1 MFATGGAF
9 AALKD
14 DGSVVT
20 WGQPGQGGDS
30 ELVKTQLSDDIVAV
44 TSPIR
49 QYSVETDLR
58 KNREWIYTPNENYNG
73 PDSFTVTITDDL
85 GAKTNQAIAL
95 NIASVDDTGT
105 ISGET
110 NTTGEED
117 TILRGRLIA
126 SDLDGLTDGE
136 YFSIESVDQTSNGAA
151 SIDPYSGDWSYHPN
165 QHFYG
170 TDSFTVTVTDDLG
183 GTTSQTVELEV
194 LAVDDQSIVN
204 GDTEVNGEEDKRLT
218 GTLSASDIEGLED
231 GSYFSID
238 RNASNGTAS
247 IESSSGDWHYEP
259 KPNFYGTDSFSVTIT
274 DDVGGTTR
282 QTVELEILPVDDLA
296 VISGDI
302 SKTGEE
308 EERITGIINAEDI
321 DGETIFTIAETND
334 KLPIEIYVGSGRL
347 TRPYYNFYKDH
358 SGTELIEEVTLNTNQ
373 IYKFSRVNNES
384 DHPFYLRTREHTN
397 SSSDFI
403 INGDGTD
410 GRGITGSESFTLQF
424 SDDAD
429 LESLNLYYYCTSH
442 PSMVDNFTLV
452 NAEVGESNGTSK
464 INTLTGE
471 WSYTPNK
478 DFYGNDSF
486 NVTVIDEFGGTTTQ
500 QISLSILNV
509 DDKSIVTGDTEKTGE
524 DVLSQALSL
533 QPISKAW
540 EMAALLDS
548 QKCIQRFCIDQ
559 SIRCLEL

>member
-1 MFATGGAF
+1 MKSNGSVITWGDQQSGGGSESVSNDLESGVIELFATGGAF

-85 GAKTNQAIAL
+85 GATTNQAIAL

-183 GTTSQTVELEV
+183 GTT
-194 LAVDDQSIVN
+194 
-204 GDTEVNGEEDKRLT
+204 
-218 GTLSASDIEGLED
+218 
-231 GSYFSID
+231 
-238 RNASNGTAS
+238 
-247 IESSSGDWHYEP
+247 
-259 KPNFYGTDSFSVTIT
+259 
-274 DDVGGTTR
+274 R
-282 QTVELEILPVDDLA
+282 QTVELEILPVDD
-296 VISGDI
+296 
-302 SKTGEE
+302 
-308 EERITGIINAEDI
+308 
-321 DGETIFTIAETND
+321 
-334 KLPIEIYVGSGRL
+334 
-347 TRPYYNFYKDH
+347 
-358 SGTELIEEVTLNTNQ
+358 
-373 IYKFSRVNNES
+373 
-384 DHPFYLRTREHTN
+384 
-397 SSSDFI
+397 
-403 INGDGTD
+403 
-410 GRGITGSESFTLQF
+410 
-424 SDDAD
+424 
-429 LESLNLYYYCTSH
+429 
-442 PSMVDNFTLV
+442 
-452 NAEVGESNGTSK
+452 
-464 INTLTGE
+464 
-471 WSYTPNK
+471 
-478 DFYGNDSF
+478 
-486 NVTVIDEFGGTTTQ
+486 
-500 QISLSILNV
+500 
-509 DDKSIVTGDTEKTGE
+509 
-524 DVLSQALSL
+524 
-533 QPISKAW
+533 
-540 EMAALLDS
+540 
-548 QKCIQRFCIDQ
+548 
-559 SIRCLEL
+559 